1 MSQAIAHCLPI
12 GRGGGQIAVISIK
25 GSGGTLSRNAGEG
38 REGVVVSNN
47 VPEKHR
53 AYARSLRRGMT
64 DAERLVWSKVR
75 AHRLAGLGFRRQ
87 VPMLGFIADFVCH
100 DARLVV
106 ELDGGQHTLEDHRR
120 LDERRDGIFETAGFR
135 VLRFFNPEVF
145 GGLDDVVETIYR
157 AAMEQLPDHPDNHT
171 GGGTPPSLPS
181 PAARERIPAAGLS
194 SLHDLETED

>member
-1 MSQAIAHCLPI
+1 PADLLRRRRALARPLRIQAARRADPGGRAEHVSQAIAHWLPI

-87 VPMLGFIADFVCH
+87 VPMLGFIAD
-100 DARLVV
+100 
-106 ELDGGQHTLEDHRR
+106 
-120 LDERRDGIFETAGFR
+120 
-135 VLRFFNPEVF
+135 
-145 GGLDDVVETIYR
+145 
-157 AAMEQLPDHPDNHT
+157 
-171 GGGTPPSLPS
+171 
-181 PAARERIPAAGLS
+181 
-194 SLHDLETED
+194 